1 MPEFFTKLT
10 LICYFAATLFYLL
23 LLISEKT
30 RIKLGKIATWATG
43 IGFAAHST
51 ALLGTIHQYGH
62 IPFSSDRASFSFF
75 VWAVVLVYLIVEAKY
90 KIEIFGSFA
99 LPLVLLASI
108 YGLHLPQQ
116 IEPLVSYNK
125 KLFLGVH
132 VSLAFIGFASFSFA
146 VCASVMYLIQ
156 ERQLKSKHPGR
167 FYHKLP
173 SLEMLDKLSYK
184 SISIGFPVFTL
195 AVILGLIWALS
206 TRASVMDWR
215 FREVWWFFIWLAYA
229 VLLQA
234 RVTAGWRGRRA
245 AYVAISVFVLACIPL
260 LIK

>member
-1 MPEFFTKLT
+1 MPEIFTKLT
-10 LICYFAATLFYLL
+10 LICYFAATLSYLSL
-23 LLISEKT
+23 LVSEKT
-30 RIKLGKIATWATG
+30 RVKLGKIATWAT
-43 IGFAAHST
+43 IMGFAAHST
-51 ALLGTIHQYGH
+51 ALIGLAHQYGH
-62 IPFSSDRASFSFF
+62 IPFYSARATFSFF
-75 VWAVVLVYLIVEAKY
+75 VWAIVLVYLLVEAKY
-90 KIEIFGSFA
+90 KIEIFGSFV

-116 IEPLVSYNK
+116 IQPLISYNK
-125 KLFLGVH
+125 KLFLAVH

-156 ERQLKSKHPGR
+156 DNQLKSKHPGR
-167 FYHKLP
+167 FFHKLP

-184 SISIGFPVFTL
+184 SISLGFPVFTI
-195 AVILGLIWALS
+195 AVILGLIWALT
-206 TRASVMDWR
+206 TRATIMDWR

-245 AYVAISVFVLACIPL
+245 AYVAISVFVLACLPL
-260 LIK
+260 LI